1 VVVYVTEQ
9 GATVGKQRGLI
20 VISKGGSELQRVH
33 LVGLEQILIFGQV
46 QLSTQA
52 LRALLANGTDT
63 VLLTM
68 SGRFLGRLS
77 SGLSKN
83 IGLRRQQFQKLAS
96 PSEVLALCRAYV
108 SGKLRN
114 SLALLRRYNR
124 ALQSDL
130 IARDAA
136 AIRACIDDV
145 ALADTPNQI
154 RGLEGA
160 GAARYFSALRSIFRA
175 PGLAFFRRARRPPPD
190 PINILL
196 SLGYTLLGNLLH
208 GLCEGAGLD
217 PYLGALH
224 EPRYGRPSLALDLI
238 EELRPVIVD
247 TAAIRA
253 VNTRAILAAD
263 FEEAL
268 PEEVEGED
276 RIWAEAQETGDDPA
290 GVDPEDLPPRGEET
304 SEAGPPRRVKIT
316 SAGLKKWLLA
326 FERRLDEVTFYE
338 GTGTR
343 LSYRQILREQVYR
356 LARHLRGERPYQPFL
371 SRD

>member
-1 VVVYVTEQ
+1 MVVYVTEQ
-9 GATVGKQRGLI
+9 GATVQKQRGLI
-20 VISKGGSELQRVH
+20 VIAKGGSELQRVH
-33 LVGLEQILIFGQV
+33 LIGLEQILIFGQV
-46 QLSTQA
+46 QVSTQA

-83 IGLRRQQFQKLAS
+83 IGLRREQFQRLAS
-96 PSEVLALCRAYV
+96 EPEVLALCRAYV
-108 SGKLRN
+108 EGKLRN
-114 SLALLRRYNR
+114 SLALLRRHNR
-124 ALQSDL
+124 ALRSDQV
-130 IARDAA
+130 ARDAA
-136 AIRACIDDV
+136 AIRACLEDV
-145 ALADTPNQI
+145 PLAETPNQV

-196 SLGYTLLGNLLH
+196 SLGYTLLGNLIH
-208 GLCEGAGLD
+208 GLCEAAGLD

-253 VNTRAILAAD
+253 VNTRAILASD
-263 FEEAL
+263 FEQAL
-268 PEEVEGED
+268 PEETEGEE
-276 RIWAEAQETGDDPA
+276 RIWAEEQEDAEERA
-290 GVDPEDLPPRGEET
+290 GVDPEDLPPRGEE
-304 SEAGPPRRVKIT
+304 SDDPGPPRRVTIT
-316 SAGLKKWLLA
+316 SAGLKKWLLG
-326 FERRLDEVTFYE
+326 FERRLDEVCFYE

-371 SRD
+371 SRE